1 MLAAFDAN
9 AKKQAEILKVYK
21 KICKAKVK
29 AAYKCDL
36 LIKAFPAPKAKKV
49 AKKTAVKSK
58 TKADVKAK
66 ENGKKKEKKTKK

>member
-1 MLAAFDAN
+1 MLFRS
-9 AKKQAEILKVYK
+9 EILKVYK

-36 LIKAFPAPKAKKV
+36 LIKAFPAPKAKNV
-49 AKKTAVKSK
+49 VKKTAAKAKTKSK

-66 ENGKKKEKKTKK
+66 ENGKKKEKKIKK